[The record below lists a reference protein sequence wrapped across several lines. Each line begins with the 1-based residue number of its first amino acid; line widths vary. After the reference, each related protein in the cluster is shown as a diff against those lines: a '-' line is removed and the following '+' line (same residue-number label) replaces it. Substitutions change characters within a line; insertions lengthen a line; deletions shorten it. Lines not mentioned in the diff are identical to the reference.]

1 MAKCQVILTSLGIVA
16 VTPSE
21 KRIASKNDG
30 LLLLALILALLV
42 ALFKIKKLFWVTMSL
57 WHWWSLWYCQHSL
70 QSREVN

>member
-16 VTPSE
+16 VTPPE
-21 KRIASKNDG
+21 KKITFENDS

-42 ALFKIKKLFWVTMSL
+42 APFRTNKFFWVTNGEVFDIA
-57 WHWWSLWYCQHSL
+57 HSH